1 MLGEQALFRKSF
13 ALILQDN
20 SDDSNYFSNSIVL
33 NLLPLM
39 AKAYI
44 EPGNLGAGTDV
55 LRENRLFNRE

>member
-44 EPGNLGAGTDV
+44 EPGSLGDGTDV